1 MFIPKNS
8 KGKTKIIE
16 QNHQNNFVPISDLFF
31 FISNKKNLESKIQSG
46 QWKKRRL
53 KKSPI
58 VFERHS
64 ILWFL
69 DLNS

>member
-16 QNHQNNFVPISDLFF
+16 QNYQNNFVPISDLFF

-46 QWKKRRL
+46 QWKK
-53 KKSPI
+53 KKIKEKPNC
-58 VFERHS
+58 FRNALY
-64 ILWFL
+64 ILV
-69 DLNS
+69 S